1 MEAKN
6 DEKGLAACYVR
17 QKEAL
22 KHYIASRIDRPDEA
36 EDLVQDVFER
46 LWSHKDFIH
55 PEAVLTLT
63 YKTARNLITD
73 RQRRY
78 RKEDDVYGE
87 LLYTQESLQDT
98 TEEKVSFKELKL
110 MFDRLVFAL
119 PEKRRKVY
127 CLSFFEN
134 LTLSGIARELSV
146 SKRTVEQHIL
156 LARKDIKAQLRK
168 EYFRYG

>member
-98 TEEKVSFKELKL
+98 TEEKVSFL
-110 MFDRLVFAL
+110 
-119 PEKRRKVY
+119 
-127 CLSFFEN
+127 
-134 LTLSGIARELSV
+134 
-146 SKRTVEQHIL
+146 
-156 LARKDIKAQLRK
+156 
-168 EYFRYG
+168 